1 MVKSKLHKLICAIL
15 LAVLLCA
22 PFFRGNVVK
31 AAGSKDAK
39 LNVTCTSIVR
49 GKSFLLKVYNL
60 SDRQTVRFTSENEAV
75 ATVNMFGRIIGIGSG
90 TTNIKAEVLNP
101 TGTVASTLYCQTS
114 VGPAALSVKFS
125 NGKNVLVV
133 PAGEKRTLKT
143 YIVPSNSVETAR
155 FLSLDY
161 TVASVTSTGRVK
173 GLAPGETY
181 VKAILANNECAQ
193 IKVVVIDATVY
204 EALVEANLFER
215 YEDSFSITDQAERE
229 AEVKSIMAMITDQE
243 DESSS
248 VPGEVTNASGA
259 AVTVDDPEAL
269 ENQPEKDDEKAPD
282 AAKADSEE
290 QTAAV
295 STDTAKAE
303 SSKTETSEKVV
314 SVKVS
319 DGKSKTGST
328 E

>member
-1 MVKSKLHKLICAIL
+1 MVKSRLHKLICATL

-22 PFFRGNVVK
+22 PFFRGTVAK

-60 SDRQTVRFTSENEAV
+60 GEGQSVRYTSENESV
-75 ATVNMFGRIIGIGSG
+75 ASVNMFGKIIGMGSG
-90 TTNIKAEVLNP
+90 TTNVKAEVLNP
-101 TGTVASTLYCQTS
+101 AGSIAGTLYCQTS

-125 NGKNVLVV
+125 NGNDVLIV

-143 YIVPSNSVETAR
+143 YIVPSNSVETPR

-161 TVASVTSTGRVK
+161 NVASVTSTGRVK

-193 IKVVVIDATVY
+193 IKVVVIDADVY
-204 EALVEANLFER
+204 EALVEADLYER
-215 YEDSFSITDQAERE
+215 YEASFSITDAAEHE

-248 VPGEVTNASGA
+248 VPGEVTNASGS
-259 AVTVDDPEAL
+259 AVTVDPDDVESR
-269 ENQPEKDDEKAPD
+269 PEKDDDKTSDTAKTAP
-282 AAKADSEE
+282 EE
-290 QTAAV
+290 SASAV
-295 STDTAKAE
+295 STDTAKTE
-303 SSKTETSEKVV
+303 SSRTEVPEKSS
-314 SVKVS
+314 SVMVS
-319 DGKSKTGST
+319 DGNSITGST
-328 E
+328 K